1 MTVIKTEYLQLSQCL
16 LSQQDLF
23 TALNFNAYS
32 LHSSLY
38 RILIFEITTFYLAYF
53 LSQFIAKFLGMFP
66 FLRCFTIFLVH
77 PKLPF

>member
-1 MTVIKTEYLQLSQCL
+1 MTLIKIEYLQLSQYL
-16 LSQQDLF
+16 LSQQDLL

-38 RILIFEITTFYLAYF
+38 RILIFEITTFNFVYF